1 MLHIIDDALPKDLL
15 AQLRSLCDHH
25 AALKSNHKGKLF
37 FSWQPNNGPSQSLH
51 PQDDRLII
59 ERYLSDYLYII
70 TNQFVSEQAGAE
82 WWCNTNNDL
91 DWHIDR
97 DEAEAIHSGS
107 YLLPLLSTVFY
118 PHVSCAGGE
127 LLIADNTPI
136 RSDHQGPLP
145 SFRSVISVPPVINRL
160 VIFSPGILHRINP
173 FEGER
178 YSVAVNIWEQAPRV
192 FTKAPS
198 WLPA

>member
-1 MLHIIDDALPKDLL
+1 MLHIVDDILPKDLL
-15 AQLRSLCDHH
+15 AQLRSLCDNH
-25 AALKSNHKGKLF
+25 ATLKFNHPEESY
-37 FSWQPNNGPSQSLH
+37 FSWLPNVGPSQSLH
-51 PQDDRLII
+51 PQ
-59 ERYLSDYLYII
+59 RYLSGYLYTI
-70 TNQFVSEQAGAE
+70 TNQFVTEQAGAE

-91 DWHIDR
+91 DWHIDK
-97 DEAEAIHSGS
+97 DEAEANQSGC
-107 YLLPLLSTVFY
+107 YRLPLLSTVFY

-136 RSDHQGPLP
+136 KSDHQGPLP

-178 YSVAVNIWEQAPRV
+178 YSVAVNLWGEPPLV
-192 FTKAPS
+192 FTTAPS

>member
-1 MLHIIDDALPKDLL
+1 MLHIVDDILSKDLL

-25 AALKSNHKGKLF
+25 ATLKFNHPEESY
-37 FSWQPNNGPSQSLH
+37 FSWLPNVGPSQSLH
-51 PQDDRLII
+51 PKDDQLII
-59 ERYLSDYLYII
+59 ERYLSDYLYTI
-70 TNQFVSEQAGAE
+70 TNQFVTEQAGAE

-91 DWHIDR
+91 DWHIDK
-97 DEAEAIHSGS
+97 DEAEANQSGL
-107 YLLPLLSTVFY
+107 YRLPLLSTVLY

-136 RSDHQGPLP
+136 KSDHQGPLP

-178 YSVAVNIWEQAPRV
+178 YSVAVNIWKQTPRV
-192 FTKAPS
+192 FTTAPS
-198 WLPA
+198 KSPA